1 MLGFM
6 HGFWQ
11 DVRLALRTLRQQ
23 KALSLA
29 ALLSLALGLGANTA
43 LFSVAYGVLARPL
56 PYPGADRLVRL
67 AEVHPGA
74 TAAFRGSLLT
84 DHTYDAWSP
93 HATTVEG
100 IAAFSRGTV
109 VDTSG
114 DRAVRVATAS
124 VSPSLFRL
132 LRARPA
138 AGRLLVAD
146 DAREGVAPVAVISDG
161 LCRERFGGDPSAAL
175 GGTLI
180 LDGVAHRIVGV
191 AAPGFYFPDREV
203 RLWTPYA
210 MPPAGEGNS
219 VRFFGAIARLRPGVS
234 PAQAA
239 AEGTAAARSVKQ
251 PPIVDA
257 IFGKGGP
264 VEVRVHTLLEE
275 MTGRVRPALLVLSVG
290 VGFVLLIC
298 CANVANLLLSRG
310 VARSRELAVRTAL
323 GAGRYRV
330 VRQVM
335 IEALVL
341 SGLGGLLGLGLCSGL
356 LAALPRL
363 APADFPR
370 LDAVRLDGRVLAF
383 AILATLATALL
394 AGLLPALRAARRDP
408 LPALRDGTGGATGA
422 RSMRLGGG
430 LLVAEAALS
439 VMLLVGA
446 GLLIRSYTE
455 LMAVDPG
462 YDPGHVLVAQ
472 VDLGGQSETEG
483 NRQLALDLVDRMDG
497 LPGVE
502 AAGVA
507 NMAPLGN
514 ATAVRQFTLPASVT
528 GGQPVTARAISYAV
542 SPGYAEAL
550 SLRLVAG
557 RLFVPED
564 LSAGVRPML
573 VNEEFVR
580 SYLNDGR
587 PVVGRRFEEGDD
599 EEHARPTEIVG
610 VVGNVL
616 HDGLD
621 GEARSAVYTL
631 PRPKMPAWFF
641 LVVRTA
647 GDPGAVIP
655 ALRSVAAEVAPA
667 AGLDVATLASRV
679 SASVSQPRFA
689 AATLA
694 SLAFLALALA
704 ATGLFGVLSYNVA
717 RRRREMG
724 VRGALGAD
732 RGAIVALVLRQGLLV
747 TAAGLVLGLG
757 GAAALA
763 RLLASLLFGVTPFDA
778 VAFAAAPVVLL
789 AVALVACLLPA
800 WRAASVPPTEAL
812 RAE

>member
-1 MLGFM
+1 MDGL
-6 HGFWQ
+6 WQ
-11 DVRLALRTLRQQ
+11 DVRLALRSLRQQ

-29 ALLSLALGLGANTA
+29 ALVSLALGLGANAA

-67 AEVHPGA
+67 GEVHPGA
-74 TAAFRGSLLT
+74 RAAFRGSLLT
-84 DHTYDAWSP
+84 DRTFDAWSP

-100 IAAFSRGTV
+100 IAAFSRDTV

-114 DRAVRVATAS
+114 DRAVRLASAS

-132 LRARPA
+132 LRARPE

-146 DAREGVAPVAVISDG
+146 DAAPGAPPVAVISESFF
-161 LCRERFGGDPSAAL
+161 RERFGGDPSAL
-175 GGTLI
+175 GATLT
-180 LDGVAHRIVGV
+180 LDGVAHTIVGV
-191 AAPGFYFPDREV
+191 AAPGFFFPDREV

-210 MPPAGEGNS
+210 MPPPGGGNS
-219 VRFFGAIARLRPGVS
+219 IRLFAAIARLAPGAS

-239 AEGTAAARSVKQ
+239 AEGTAAARSVER

-275 MTGRVRPALLVLSVG
+275 MTASVRPALLVLSVG

-310 VARSRELAVRTAL
+310 VARARELAVRTAL
-323 GAGRYRV
+323 GAGRSRV
-330 VRQVM
+330 IRRVLT
-335 IEALVL
+335 ESLVL
-341 SGLGGLLGLGLCSGL
+341 AGLGGLLGLGLCRGL

-370 LDAVRLDGRVLAF
+370 LDNVRLDGRVLAF
-383 AILATLATALL
+383 AALAVLATALL

-422 RSMRLGGG
+422 RSMRLGGS
-430 LLVAEAALS
+430 LLVAEAALA

-446 GLLIRSYTE
+446 GLLIRSYAE
-455 LMAVDPG
+455 LVAVDPG

-472 VDLGGQSETEG
+472 VDLGGEDETAAAH
-483 NRQLALDLVDRMDG
+483 QLALDLADRVDA

-514 ATAVRQFTLPASVT
+514 STAIRQFTLPPSVT
-528 GGQPVTARAISYAV
+528 GGEPVTARAIAYAV
-542 SPGYAEAL
+542 TPGYAEAL

-557 RLFVPED
+557 RFFVPED
-564 LSAGVRPML
+564 LGAGVRPML

-580 SYLNDGR
+580 SYLRSDLSGGR
-587 PVVGRRFEEGDD
+587 PVVGRRFEAGDG
-599 EEHARPTEIVG
+599 EEDARPTEIVG

-621 GEARSAVYTL
+621 AEPRSAVYGL
-631 PRPKMPAWFF
+631 PRSRMPSWFF

-647 GDPGAVIP
+647 GDPEPFIP
-655 ALRSVAAEVAPA
+655 TLRSVAADLAPM
-667 AGLDVATLASRV
+667 AGLEVATLASRV

-689 AATLA
+689 AVTLA

-704 ATGLFGVLSYNVA
+704 ATGLFGALSYNVA

-747 TAAGLVLGLG
+747 TGAGLVLGLA

-763 RLLASLLFGVTPFDA
+763 RLLASLLFGVTPWDV
-778 VAFAAAPVVLL
+778 VAFAAAPAVLL
-789 AVALVACLLPA
+789 AVALGACLLPA

>member
-1 MLGFM
+1 MYGLW
-6 HGFWQ
+6 H
-11 DVRLALRTLRQQ
+11 DVRLALRTLRQH
-23 KALSLA
+23 KGLSLA
-29 ALLSLALGLGANTA
+29 ALLSLALGLGANAA
-43 LFSVAYGVLARPL
+43 LFSVAYGVLMRPL

-67 AEVHPGA
+67 GEVHPGA

-84 DHTYDAWSP
+84 DRTYDAWSRNP
-93 HATTVEG
+93 ETVEG
-100 IAAFSRGTV
+100 IAVFSRDTV

-114 DRAVRVATAS
+114 DRAERLPSAS
-124 VSPSLFRL
+124 VSPSLFHL
-132 LRARPA
+132 LRARPS

-146 DAREGVAPVAVISDG
+146 DAAEGAPPVAVISEG
-161 LCRERFGGDPSAAL
+161 LLRERFGGDPSAAL
-175 GGTLI
+175 GRTLV
-180 LDGVAHRIVGV
+180 LDGVAHQIVGV

-203 RLWTPYA
+203 RVWTPYEIPLPGGGDSIRLFA
-210 MPPAGEGNS
+210 A
-219 VRFFGAIARLRPGVS
+219 VARLAPGAS

-239 AEGTAAARSVKQ
+239 AEGTAAARSVKR

-264 VEVRVHTLLEE
+264 VEVRVRTLLDE

-310 VARSRELAVRTAL
+310 IARSRELAVRTTL
-323 GAGRYRV
+323 GAGRLRV
-330 VRQVM
+330 IRQLLA
-335 IEALVL
+335 ESLVL
-341 SGLGGLLGLGLCSGL
+341 TGLGGLLGLGLCQGL

-370 LDAVRLDGRVLAF
+370 LDDVRLDGRVLAF
-383 AILATLATALL
+383 AALVTLSTALL

-408 LPALRDGTGGATGA
+408 LPGLRDGTGGAVGA
-422 RSMRLGGG
+422 RSMRLGGT
-430 LLVAEAALS
+430 LLVAEAALA

-446 GLLIRSYTE
+446 GLLIQSYAE
-455 LMAVDPG
+455 LVAVNPG
-462 YDPGHVLVAQ
+462 YDPGRALVVQ
-472 VDLGGQSETEG
+472 VDLGGQSDSEG
-483 NRQLALDLVDRMDG
+483 NRQLALDLAHRVG
-497 LPGVE
+497 ALPGVE

-507 NMAPLGN
+507 NMAPLGRS
-514 ATAVRQFTLPASVT
+514 TAIRQLTLPASVT
-528 GGQPVTARAISYAV
+528 GGEPVTARALGYAV
-542 SPGYAEAL
+542 TPGYAEAL
-550 SLRLVAG
+550 SLRLLHG
-557 RLFVPED
+557 RFFEPED
-564 LSAGVRPML
+564 LSAGVRPLL

-580 SYLNDGR
+580 SYLSDGR
-587 PVVGRRFEEGDD
+587 PVVGRRLEMGDS
-599 EEHARPTEIVG
+599 EKEARPSEIVG

-621 GEARSAVYTL
+621 GEAKSAMYSL
-631 PRPKMPAWFF
+631 PGPKMPPFF
-641 LVVRTA
+641 YLVVRTS
-647 GDPGAVIP
+647 GDPGPFVP
-655 ALRSVAAEVAPA
+655 TLRSVAAEVAPT
-667 AGLDVATLASRV
+667 AGLEVATLASRV

-694 SLAFLALALA
+694 TLAFLALALA

-732 RGAIVALVLRQGLLV
+732 RGAIVGLVLRQGLV
-747 TAAGLVLGLG
+747 VIGAGLALGLV

-778 VAFAAAPVVLL
+778 VAFILAPAVLL
-789 AVALVACLLPA
+789 VVALAACLLPA

>member
-1 MLGFM
+1 M
-6 HGFWQ
+6 HGLWH
-11 DVRLALRTLRQQ
+11 DVRLALRTLRKQ
-23 KALSLA
+23 KGLSIA

-43 LFSVAYGVLARPL
+43 LFSVAYGVLMRPL

-84 DHTYDAWSP
+84 DRTFHAWSRNP
-93 HATTVEG
+93 TTVEG
-100 IAAFSRGTV
+100 IAAFSRDKV
-109 VDTSG
+109 VETSG
-114 DRAVRVATAS
+114 DRAERVPSAS

-132 LRARPA
+132 LRARPS

-146 DAREGVAPVAVISDG
+146 DAVKGAPPVAVISDG
-161 LCRERFGGDPSAAL
+161 FFRERFGGDPSAAL
-175 GGTLI
+175 GSTLVF
-180 LDGVAHRIVGV
+180 DGVAHTVVGV

-210 MPPAGEGNS
+210 TPTPGGGNS
-219 VRFFGAIARLRPGVS
+219 ISLFAAIARLRPGAS

-239 AEGTAAARSVKQ
+239 AEATAAARSVKR

-257 IFGKGGP
+257 IFGHGGP
-264 VEVRVHTLLEE
+264 VEVQVHTLLDE
-275 MTGRVRPALLVLSVG
+275 MTGRVRPALLVLCVG

-310 VARSRELAVRTAL
+310 VARARELAVRTAL
-323 GAGRYRV
+323 GAARYRV
-330 VRQVM
+330 IRQVM
-335 IEALVL
+335 TESLVL
-341 SGLGGLLGLGLCSGL
+341 TGLGGLLGLGLCGGIL
-356 LAALPRL
+356 EALPRL

-370 LDAVRLDGRVLAF
+370 LDDVRLDGRVLAF
-383 AILATLATALL
+383 AALATLAIALL
-394 AGLLPALRAARRDP
+394 AGLLPALRAARRDT

-422 RSMRLGGG
+422 RSMRLGGS
-430 LLVAEAALS
+430 LLVAEAALA

-446 GLLIRSYTE
+446 GLLIRSYAE
-455 LMAVDPG
+455 LVAVDPG
-462 YDPGHVLVAQ
+462 YDPGHALVVQ
-472 VDLGGQSETEG
+472 VDLGGTSDTEG
-483 NRQLALDLVDRMDG
+483 NRQLALDLADRIG
-497 LPGVE
+497 ALPGVE

-507 NMAPLGN
+507 NMAPLGHS
-514 ATAVRQFTLPASVT
+514 TAVRQFELPASVT
-528 GGQPVTARAISYAV
+528 GSEPVTVHAVSYAV
-542 SPGYAEAL
+542 TPGYAEAL

-557 RLFVPED
+557 RFFVPGD
-564 LSAGVRPML
+564 LGAGVRPML

-580 SYLNDGR
+580 SYLTDGR
-587 PVVGRRFEEGDD
+587 PVVGRRFELGDNQD
-599 EEHARPTEIVG
+599 DARPTEIVG

-621 GEARSAVYTL
+621 AEPQSAIYSL
-631 PRPKMPAWFF
+631 PKSKMPPFF
-641 LVVRTA
+641 YLVVRTA
-647 GDPGAVIP
+647 GDSQPLIP
-655 ALRSVAAEVAPA
+655 ALRSVAAARAPT
-667 AGLDVATLASRV
+667 AGLEVATLSSRV

-732 RGAIVALVLRQGLLV
+732 RGAIIGLVLRQGLLV
-747 TAAGLVLGLG
+747 TGAGLLLGLA

-763 RLLASLLFGVTPFDA
+763 QLLASLLFGVTPFDA

-789 AVALVACLLPA
+789 VVALGACLFPA